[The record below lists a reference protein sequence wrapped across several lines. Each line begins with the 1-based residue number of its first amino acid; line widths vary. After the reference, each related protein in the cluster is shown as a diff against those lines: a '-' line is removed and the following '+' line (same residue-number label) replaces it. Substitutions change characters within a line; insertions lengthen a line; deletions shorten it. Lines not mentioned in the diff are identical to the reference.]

1 MNLLRLFKNTPAPE
15 QFWSDPLADLFDCII
30 MEDGMPQFSADKLV
44 EEYTLRIPECTK
56 RRVDRLSKLQRK
68 SMNEQI
74 LVVMAKFLHDAA
86 FDPGRY
92 LIEDY
97 DTRNCC
103 AR

>member
-1 MNLLRLFKNTPAPE
+1 
-15 QFWSDPLADLFDCII
+15 
-30 MEDGMPQFSADKLV
+30 
-44 EEYTLRIPECTK
+44 
-56 RRVDRLSKLQRK
+56 
-68 SMNEQI
+68 MNEQI

-97 DTRNCC
+97 DTRNGC